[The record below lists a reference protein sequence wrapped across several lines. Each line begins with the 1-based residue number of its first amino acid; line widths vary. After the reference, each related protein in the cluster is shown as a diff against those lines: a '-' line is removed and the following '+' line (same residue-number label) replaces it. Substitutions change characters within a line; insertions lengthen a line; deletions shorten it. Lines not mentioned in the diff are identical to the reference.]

1 MNQHLINLKNSPC
14 IPCNRLSILKTSN
27 KTPYA
32 KFWMRTQHLLIGILD
47 LRARSGT
54 FTTPWNIPSNPLY
67 KIPKFKIIND
77 SLKDL
82 LDARAVEIYHK
93 AKNTNKKIAV
103 MWSGGIDSTAVL
115 TAFLKNIPIVDQN
128 IITVVCDTNSILE
141 NIEFYKKF
149 ISNKLTCIHYR
160 TINLTEEFLQNYI
173 LLHGDPGDCLFGP
186 SSPKY
191 RHFIDR
197 GQHLEPWKKH
207 LNKMKELLEIPLIDP
222 ASYEP
227 GFGEW
232 YVNKITNNLEET
244 GQADYLT
251 SIVDWWFWTYYN
263 FKWEFSC
270 QRPFAYLRR
279 DFTTTFSDNTIKE
292 FAQNTFFNTEKFQ
305 QWGYSNIKK
314 NVSKDFSLH
323 KKEVK
328 MYIHEFTKESNYLEY
343 KSKLPARP
351 ANFDL
356 IVSSPFQP
364 VYYTKNWQGILDDSL
379 SIQTL
384 KVLLERYRG

>member
-1 MNQHLINLKNSPC
+1 M
-14 IPCNRLSILKTSN
+14 
-27 KTPYA
+27 
-32 KFWMRTQHLLIGILD
+32 GIID
-47 LRARSGT
+47 LRARVGT
-54 FTTPWNIPSNPLY
+54 FTTPWNIPSNSLY
-67 KIPKFKIIND
+67 KIPEFKIIND
-77 SLKDL
+77 SLEDL
-82 LDARAVEIYHK
+82 LDERALEIYYS
-93 AKNTNKKIAV
+93 AKKTNKKIAI
-103 MWSGGIDSTAVL
+103 MWSGGIDSTSVL
-115 TAFLKNIPIVDQN
+115 TAFLKNVPVADKN

-160 TINLTEEFLQNYI
+160 TINITEEFLQSYI

-186 SSPKY
+186 SISKY
-191 RHFIDR
+191 QYFIDR
-197 GQHLEPWKKH
+197 GLHLEPWKNH
-207 LNKMKELLEIPLIDP
+207 LDKMKELLEIPHIDP

-227 GFGEW
+227 GFGDW

-244 GQADYLT
+244 KQSTYLT
-251 SIVDWWFWTYYN
+251 SIAEWWFWTYYN

-279 DFTTTFSDNTIKE
+279 DFTTKFSDNVIKE

-305 QWGYSNIKK
+305 QWAYSNIKK
-314 NVSKDFSLH
+314 NIPKDFSLH

-328 MYIHEFTKESNYLEY
+328 MYIYEFTKNLDYFLY

-351 ANFDL
+351 ANLDL
-356 IVSSPFQP
+356 ITSSPFQP
-364 VYYTKNWQGILDDSL
+364 IYYTKNWQGVLDDSL

-384 KVLLERYRG
+384 KVLLERYQG